1 MSLLTPDSGLL
12 FWMVLIFSIVLFILA
27 KWGFPV
33 ITDTVEKRNRKID
46 EALDEAKEAEKKIS
60 SFAQEQEQILL
71 RTKFEQ
77 EKIIGIASQEKVK
90 IIEKAKKEAVEEAEK
105 IIISAKDE
113 IAKERNIAIKDINRQ
128 VSMLSV
134 DIAEKILKK
143 ELADRQAQKDFTD
156 KMFEEMAGNAD
167 KFLNKTK

>member
-33 ITDTVEKRNRKID
+33 ITDTVEKRNKKID

-77 EKIIGIASQEKVK
+77 EKIIGTASQEKVK
-90 IIEKAKKEAVEEAEK
+90 IIEKAKK
-105 IIISAKDE
+105 
-113 IAKERNIAIKDINRQ
+113 Q
-128 VSMLSV
+128 
-134 DIAEKILKK
+134 LKK
-143 ELADRQAQKDFTD
+143 PRKSLFQQKTR
-156 KMFEEMAGNAD
+156 
-167 KFLNKTK
+167 

>member
-90 IIEKAKKEAVEEAEK
+90 IIEAVEEDKK